1 MSGHEE
7 FVAAGILEEGEGEDL
22 LLEMKRSNSPM
33 RRESLLLS
41 SFQTI

>member
-22 LLEMKRSNSPM
+22 LLEILSPINGSIM
-33 RRESLLLS
+33 G
-41 SFQTI
+41 SFTV